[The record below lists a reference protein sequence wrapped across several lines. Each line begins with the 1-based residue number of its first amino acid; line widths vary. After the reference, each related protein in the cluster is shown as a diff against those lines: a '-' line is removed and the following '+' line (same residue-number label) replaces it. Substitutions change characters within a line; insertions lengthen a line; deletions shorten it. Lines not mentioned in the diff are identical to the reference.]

1 MTRFIIALTAA
12 TLIATPA
19 LAGGRSVVV
28 RHADLDLKSDAGRHQ
43 LNRRIA
49 AATEQVCGSYAS
61 VNADEAMQI
70 DRCRKTVQQDVA
82 RQLGAHWGNPQ
93 LARR

>member
-1 MTRFIIALTAA
+1 MSKFIAAFAVA

-19 LAGGRSVVV
+19 LAGERTVIV
-28 RHADLDLKSDAGRHQ
+28 RHADLKLDTAAGRGA

-61 VNADEAMQI
+61 VSAYEVDTVKA
-70 DRCRKTVQQDVA
+70 CRAAVARDVA
-82 RQLGAHWGNPQ
+82 RQLSVQ

>member
-1 MTRFIIALTAA
+1 MTKFIIALTAA

-19 LAGGRSVVV
+19 LAGERSIVV
-28 RHADLDLKSDAGRHQ
+28 RHADLDLSSDAGRNQ

-49 AATEQVCGSYAS
+49 AATEQVCGSYATVS
-61 VNADEAMQI
+61 ADEAMQI

-82 RQLGAHWGNPQ
+82 RQLGARWGSRQ